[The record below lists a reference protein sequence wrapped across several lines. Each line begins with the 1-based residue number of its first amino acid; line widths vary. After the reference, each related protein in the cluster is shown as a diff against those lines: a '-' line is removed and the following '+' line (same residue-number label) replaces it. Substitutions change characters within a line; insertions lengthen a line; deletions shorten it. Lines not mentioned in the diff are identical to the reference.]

1 MKKYLFTAILFLISI
16 SFFATAQDQ
25 NEIVIKGSKKL
36 TKEYTPQQV
45 IDSLNKRFPDAKS
58 VEVFQ
63 TKADVVN
70 KGWTVTEE
78 DNLSGDAD
86 YYTISFKNEGMKYYG
101 LYDKEGNL
109 LQSKVEEKVDQLPE
123 AVVNS
128 IKAIA
133 GQYPGYKVV
142 SKTYYKNQNLSK
154 SKEYYEVIAKKGNE
168 TKRLYYAPDGVLIKT
183 KG

>member
-1 MKKYLFTAILFLISI
+1 MKKYLFSAILFMISI
-16 SFFATAQDQ
+16 SFFANAQD
-25 NEIVIKGSKKL
+25 EIVIKGSKKL

-63 TKADVVN
+63 TKADAVN

-109 LQSKVEEKVDQLPE
+109 LQSKVEEKVDQLPQ

-128 IKAIA
+128 IRAISDK
-133 GQYPGYKVV
+133 YPGYKVV
-142 SKTYYKNQNLSK
+142 SKTYYKNQNLTK

-168 TKRLYYAPDGVLIKT
+168 TKRLYYAPDGLLIKS